1 MTLVTDLLRDL
12 YIVCIALIAFYATG
26 TLYLIL
32 VYLRYARMR
41 TPQLKLPEA
50 QLPKVTVQLPLYN
63 ERYVARRAIE
73 AAAALDY
80 PRERLHIQVLDDSTD
95 DTTELIQGRINQL
108 RNEGTCID
116 LIHRKNRTGYKAG
129 ALANGLR
136 YTDGE
141 FIAIFDADFIPPP
154 DFLKRTVP
162 YFANN
167 PKLGVVQTRWGH
179 LNDDDNILT
188 RSQALAIDGH
198 FGVEQF
204 ARSADGIVFSF
215 NGTGGVWRRTCIE
228 DAGGWQHDTL
238 TEDFDLSYR
247 AQLKGWHFQYV
258 RDVVVPGEIPPQ
270 MSAYKHQQA
279 RWAKGSTQVLIKL
292 VWPLITSDLSLRNRF
307 MGVIQMMQYAIQLVM
322 LALLILTPPMIML
335 HAFDKL
341 PVMPFSILA
350 SSAPILY
357 ALGQHALYKENW
369 WRRVIYFPSL
379 LLFCSGMSLNN
390 GRAALSAFMG
400 IPSEFKR
407 TPKFHLNGKSTQW
420 TRSQYASLLS
430 TPDVAGEV
438 FMGFYSLVGTLFAI
452 QLAPSMTMYLLF
464 YALAYF
470 TIVGWSMWDRWLMM
484 RPEGTTEREPETM
497 RQPGR

>member
-1 MTLVTDLLRDL
+1 M
-12 YIVCIALIAFYATG
+12 CIALIGFYASG

-32 VYLRYARMR
+32 VYLRHARTR
-41 TPQLKLPEA
+41 FPQPTLPES

-63 ERYVARRAIE
+63 ERYVARRVIE
-73 AAAALDY
+73 ATAAFDY
-80 PRERLHIQVLDDSTD
+80 PRDRLHIQVLDDSTD
-95 DTTELIQGRINQL
+95 DTTELIQGRIAQL
-108 RNEGTCID
+108 RSEGLCID

-129 ALANGLR
+129 ALANGMR

-141 FIAIFDADFIPPP
+141 FFAIFDADFVPAP

-162 YFANN
+162 YFAKDE
-167 PKLGVVQTRWGH
+167 KLGVVQTRWGH
-179 LNDDDNILT
+179 LNDNDNILT

-228 DAGGWQHDTL
+228 EAGGWTHDTL

-247 AQLKGWHFQYV
+247 AQLKGWHFVYD

-279 RWAKGSTQVLIKL
+279 RWAKGSTQVLVKL
-292 VWPLITSDLSLRNRF
+292 LFPLLRSNLSIRNRI
-307 MGVIQMMQYAIQLVM
+307 MGFLQLMQYAIQLVM
-322 LALLILTPPMIML
+322 LLLLILTPPMIL
-335 HAFDKL
+335 LRVFDNM
-341 PVMPFSILA
+341 PVMPFSLLA
-350 SSAPILY
+350 TSAPILY
-357 ALGQHALYKENW
+357 ALGQHALHKENW
-369 WRRVIYFPSL
+369 WKRAFYFPSL

-390 GRAALSAFMG
+390 GRAALSAFLR

-407 TPKFHLNGKSTQW
+407 TPKFHLNGQSTQW
-420 TRSQYASLLS
+420 TRSQYATLLS
-430 TPDVAGEV
+430 TPDITGEV
-438 FMGFYSLVGTLFAI
+438 FLGLYSLVGVWLAFEF
-452 QLAPSMTMYLLF
+452 APSMLMYLLF
-464 YALAYF
+464 YALSYF
-470 TIVGWSMWDRWLMM
+470 TVVGWSLWDRWLVM
-484 RPEGTTEREPETM
+484 RPEHTSERETV